1 MNLMK
6 NLSKYKK
13 LIMSDAICDSLKKD
27 FWKKFFN
34 TYMNEIVVDLE
45 LIKIIDDYVLMS
57 TIKHYP
63 SKLEYTKRLKK
74 NIMLELSK
82 YNKFPNDDMM
92 FRDEFRFPNDYYIF
106 NVLEKI
112 EKIKTK

>member
-1 MNLMK
+1 MILN
-6 NLSKYKK
+6 
-13 LIMSDAICDSLKKD
+13 
-27 FWKKFFN
+27 
-34 TYMNEIVVDLE
+34 LE
-45 LIKIIDDYVLMS
+45 LSHMFLAYYIVNTIYSID
-57 TIKHYP
+57 YP
-63 SKLEYTKRLKK
+63 TKLEYTKRLKK
-74 NIMLELSK
+74 SIMMELSK